1 MSLKKISITLLI
13 LIASLFGTYKLAT
26 SIDFNTAHQIGEQL
40 DALDGVAV
48 YYNGAVNHVKERNVT
63 ADNYNLG
70 LRYQC
75 VEFVKRYYYQHYQHK
90 MPDSY
95 GHAKHFFNAQVAHGK
110 MNKQRGLKQ
119 FRNHHSS
126 KPQKGDLLVYRAHL
140 LNPYGH
146 VAIVSAVDNDS
157 VEIIQQNPGAFS
169 PSRERYVLKQ
179 EGSMWHIEQDLLLGW
194 LRL

>member
-13 LIASLFGTYKLAT
+13 VIASLFGTYKIIT
-26 SIDFNTAHQIGEQL
+26 SVDFNTTHKIGDQL
-40 DALDGVAV
+40 DALDSVAV
-48 YYNGAVNHVKERNVT
+48 YYNGAVNHVKERHVT
-63 ADNYNLG
+63 SDGYNLG

-75 VEFVKRYYYQHYQHK
+75 VEFVKRYYYQHYHHK

-95 GHAKHFFNAQVAHGK
+95 GHAKHFFNAQVGQGDV
-110 MNKQRGLKQ
+110 NKQRGLKQ

-126 KPQKGDLLVYRAHL
+126 KPQKGDLFVYRAYL

-146 VAIVSAVDNDS
+146 VAIVSAVDKDS
-157 VEIIQQNPGAFS
+157 VEIIQQNPGSFA
-169 PSRERYVLKQ
+169 PSRERYALRQ
-179 EGSMWHIEQDLLLGW
+179 EGNVWHVEQDLLLGW

>member
-1 MSLKKISITLLI
+1 MSLKKTAIILLV
-13 LIASLFGTYKLAT
+13 LLVSLFGIYKVST
-26 SIDFNTAHQIGEQL
+26 GVDFNTAHKIDDQL

-48 YYNGAVNHVKERNVT
+48 YYNGAVNHVKERNVI
-63 ADNYNLG
+63 DGYNLG

-95 GHAKHFFNAQVAHGK
+95 GHAKHFFNDKVAHGK
-110 MNKQRGLKQ
+110 RNKQRGLNQ
-119 FRNHHSS
+119 FRNHHST
-126 KPQKGDLLVYRAHL
+126 KPQKGDLFVYRAHL

-146 VAIVSAVDNDS
+146 VAIVSAVDKDS
-157 VEIIQQNPGAFS
+157 VEIIQQNAGPFS
-169 PSRERYVLKQ
+169 PSRERYDLVHEAGK
-179 EGSMWHIEQDLLLGW
+179 WHVKQDLLLGW

>member
-1 MSLKKISITLLI
+1 MLLKKIAITLFI
-13 LIASLFGTYKLAT
+13 LLTSLFGGYKIAT
-26 SIDFNTAHQIGEQL
+26 HVDFNTAHKIGEPL
-40 DALDGVAV
+40 DELDGVAV
-48 YYNGAVNHVKERNVT
+48 YYNGAVNHVKERHVT

-110 MNKQRGLKQ
+110 INKQRGLKQ

-126 KPQKGDLLVYRAHL
+126 KPQKGDLFVYHAHL
-140 LNPYGH
+140 LNSYGH
-146 VAIVSAVDNDS
+146 VAIVSAV
-157 VEIIQQNPGAFS
+157 EIIQQNPGSFS
-169 PSRERYVLKQ
+169 SSRERYALRQ
-179 EGSMWHIEQDLLLGW
+179 EGSMWHVEQDLLLGW

>member
-26 SIDFNTAHQIGEQL
+26 SVDFNTTHQIGDQL
-40 DALDGVAV
+40 DELDGVAV

-63 ADNYNLG
+63 PDNYNLG

-95 GHAKHFFNAQVAHGK
+95 GHAKHFFDAQVAHGK

-146 VAIVSAVDNDS
+146 VAIVSAVDDDS
-157 VEIIQQNPGAFS
+157 IEIIQQNPGAFA
-169 PSRERYVLKQ
+169 PSRERYALRQ
-179 EGSMWHIEQDLLLGW
+179 EGDIWHVEQDLLLGW